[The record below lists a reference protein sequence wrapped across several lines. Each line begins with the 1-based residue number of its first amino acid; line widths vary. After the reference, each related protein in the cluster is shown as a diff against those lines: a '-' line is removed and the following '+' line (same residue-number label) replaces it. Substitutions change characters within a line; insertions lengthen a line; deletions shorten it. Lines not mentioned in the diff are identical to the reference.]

1 MLAGRSFQIRSLLGV
16 NEHFSDKPDDADDP
30 LSQERTQFLVRR
42 VSDLVIC
49 RSFQIRSLL
58 GVNEEFENKQ
68 SAEDDPLSQE
78 IIWSRDTLLH
88 T

>member
-1 MLAGRSFQIRSLLGV
+1 M
-16 NEHFSDKPDDADDP
+16 
-30 LSQERTQFLVRR
+30 
-42 VSDLVIC
+42 VIC

-78 IIWSRDTLLH
+78 RTQFLVRRVSDVLAGRRMKKRSLPGVNEHFSDKPDDADDPLSQEII
-88 T
+88 